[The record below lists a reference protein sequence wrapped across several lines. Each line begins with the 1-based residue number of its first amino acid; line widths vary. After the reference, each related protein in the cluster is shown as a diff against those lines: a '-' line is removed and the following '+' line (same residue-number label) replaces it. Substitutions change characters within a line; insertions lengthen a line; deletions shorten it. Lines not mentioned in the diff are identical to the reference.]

1 MHWNNSV
8 TQSTGELHCG
18 QQTVL
23 YRDPDWGNICP
34 GDFSPLSLVATMMSY

>member
-18 QQTVL
+18 QQTVGYCTETL
-23 YRDPDWGNICP
+23 TEATSVQVI
-34 GDFSPLSLVATMMSY
+34 SPH